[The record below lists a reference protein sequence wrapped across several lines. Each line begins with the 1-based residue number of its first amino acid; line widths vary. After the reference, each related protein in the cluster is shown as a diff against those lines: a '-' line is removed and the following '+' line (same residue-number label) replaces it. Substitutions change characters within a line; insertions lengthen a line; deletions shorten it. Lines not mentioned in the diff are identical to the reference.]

1 MKFKKESFPDPSTI
15 DPVTGQPLPQAGEG
29 AGMEGMG
36 EDPMAMG
43 EVPAEPDMDAMAAE
57 VDAQYQKDTKKA
69 EL

>member
-1 MKFKKESFPDPSTI
+1 
-15 DPVTGQPLPQAGEG
+15 
-29 AGMEGMG
+29 MEGMG
-36 EDPMAMG
+36 ADPMAMG